1 MKIDLNTLNWLAIV
15 VAAVSAFLLG
25 YFWYSPM
32 LFGKRWMKESGV
44 TPDSARNSNMF
55 LVFGLSFLLSL
66 FAAFV
71 LALFIGPKAGALFGA
86 IAGFMAGIGWVFTSM
101 GISYI
106 FERKTLTHF
115 LINSL
120 YSVVNLTIMGLIIGA
135 WQ

>member
-1 MKIDLNTLNWLAIV
+1 MKIDISSVNWLAVV
-15 VAAVSAFLLG
+15 VAAASAFLLG

-44 TPDSARNSNMF
+44 TRESAGNSNMF
-55 LVFGLSFLLSL
+55 LVFGLSYLLS
-66 FAAFV
+66 FIAAFF
-71 LALFIGPKAGALFGA
+71 LALFIGPKAGAHFGA
-86 IAGFMAGIGWVFTSM
+86 MAGFMAGIGWVFTSM

-120 YSVVNLTIMGLIIGA
+120 YSVVNLTIMGLIIGV